1 MLLLGA
7 FEQRKMVL
15 PLAIIGMIASL
26 ALAIGDLDNTKSY
39 FNNMLHI
46 NNISSILTI
55 TISVVMILILAIST
69 RYYHNNVQHL
79 SDIYALLIFSS
90 IGAILMNTY
99 NNLSMLFIAL
109 EVLSIPLYVLAG
121 SNREDLRGNESALK
135 YFILGAFASAIMLF
149 GITLMF
155 GATASFDL
163 TEIATWASS
172 NNSPMFQ
179 LGILLVVFGFLF
191 KIAAAPF
198 HFWTPDVYQG
208 APSIITLYM
217 STVVKIAA
225 VGGFWRFLASNNTA
239 AILDNVPMLPY
250 LLGAVIV
257 ITLIVINFAALQQS
271 SFKRL
276 LAYSSISNAGLLLLP
291 FITMLNPSAW
301 VVYLVGYAVAN
312 CLLFTIYI
320 AAKHNT
326 KSGETAALAGL
337 MKSQP
342 ILGVSLFIAMFSL
355 AGIPPL
361 AGFFGKFLLIATVA
375 NAQWWGL
382 AVVAI
387 IASLMA
393 LVYYIR
399 VALIALQP
407 SEQHFTCPAIYKYIL
422 MIGCAMLITLGLG
435 SDIITCWLV

>member
-1 MLLLGA
+1 
-7 FEQRKMVL
+7 
-15 PLAIIGMIASL
+15 
-26 ALAIGDLDNTKSY
+26 
-39 FNNMLHI
+39 
-46 NNISSILTI
+46 
-55 TISVVMILILAIST
+55 
-69 RYYHNNVQHL
+69 
-79 SDIYALLIFSS
+79 
-90 IGAILMNTY
+90 
-99 NNLSMLFIAL
+99 
-109 EVLSIPLYVLAG
+109 
-121 SNREDLRGNESALK
+121 
-135 YFILGAFASAIMLF
+135 
-149 GITLMF
+149 
-155 GATASFDL
+155 
-163 TEIATWASS
+163 
-172 NNSPMFQ
+172 
-179 LGILLVVFGFLF
+179 
-191 KIAAAPF
+191 
-198 HFWTPDVYQG
+198 
-208 APSIITLYM
+208 
-217 STVVKIAA
+217 
-225 VGGFWRFLASNNTA
+225 
-239 AILDNVPMLPY
+239 
-250 LLGAVIV
+250 
-257 ITLIVINFAALQQS
+257 
-271 SFKRL
+271 
-276 LAYSSISNAGLLLLP
+276 
-291 FITMLNPSAW
+291 MLNPSAW